1 MIVSPLFRN
10 KGKLSP
16 LMMKK
21 LTVRGGGIQVN
32 DALERFGWDPNT
44 PVATTVMSLDESSGA
59 VKGVRFETRGQ
70 GPEIKFKARELWQS
84 ADENVMIKIKFSDLS
99 RLPWVTLGDKRN
111 QTSWMDSSDVEYEAV
126 HGEMGILSRQQ
137 MEEMNVNGFCIRFTI
152 LPIKVNKALLYGSI
166 VPVSKVRL
174 EEKLEEYEVEE
185 SSPVIPAIAMKLGL
199 AKGKIQNGFPLDL
212 LPVEQE
218 SDRVG
223 LGHLPL
229 LECIG
234 SSTAVL
240 PKHEDVAR
248 QLSRLMRNL
257 NPTNNVNPSRIRS
270 ILAGETLPLN
280 PTGSISYEWPDL
292 EIVEG
297 SPEGASSSAEPI
309 TGQVMF
315 KALLLSISSYK
326 SLQSKRLTFLSY
338 VSFYPLV
345 TVPRGRPK
353 E

>member
-1 MIVSPLFRN
+1 M
-10 KGKLSP
+10 
-16 LMMKK
+16 
-21 LTVRGGGIQVN
+21 
-32 DALERFGWDPNT
+32 
-44 PVATTVMSLDESSGA
+44 
-59 VKGVRFETRGQ
+59 
-70 GPEIKFKARELWQS
+70 
-84 ADENVMIKIKFSDLS
+84 
-99 RLPWVTLGDKRN
+99 
-111 QTSWMDSSDVEYEAV
+111 
-126 HGEMGILSRQQ
+126 
-137 MEEMNVNGFCIRFTI
+137 
-152 LPIKVNKALLYGSI
+152 
-166 VPVSKVRL
+166 SKVRL
-174 EEKLEEYEVEE
+174 EEKLEEYEVKE

-326 SLQSKRLTFLSY
+326 SLQSK
-338 VSFYPLV
+338 
-345 TVPRGRPK
+345 
-353 E
+353 

>member
-1 MIVSPLFRN
+1 MVGRQVIVSPLFRN

-70 GPEIKFKARELWQS
+70 GPEIKFKARELWQG
-84 ADENVMIKIKFSDLS
+84 ADENVTVKIKFSDLS

-111 QTSWMDSSDVEYEAV
+111 QTEWMDSTEVEYEAV
-126 HGEMGILSRQQ
+126 HGEMGLLSRQQ
-137 MEEMNVNGFCIRFTI
+137 REDMNVNGFSIRFTI
-152 LPIKVNKALLYGSI
+152 LPIKVNKALLYGGI
-166 VPVSKVRL
+166 VPVSKDRL
-174 EEKLEEYEVEE
+174 EEKLEEYEVEA
-185 SSPVIPAIAMKLGL
+185 SSPIIPAIAMKLGL
-199 AKGKIQNGFPLDL
+199 SKGKIQNGFPIDL
-212 LPVEQE
+212 LPVEE
-218 SDRVG
+218 ERDMIG

-229 LECIG
+229 LECVG
-234 SSTAVL
+234 SSAAVL
-240 PKHEDVAR
+240 PRHEDVAR

-270 ILAGETLPLN
+270 ILAGETLPTN
-280 PTGSISYEWPDL
+280 PTGTISYEWPDL
-292 EIVEG
+292 EVVQG
-297 SPEGASSSAEPI
+297 SSGGASSSSSEPI

-315 KALLLSISSYK
+315 
-326 SLQSKRLTFLSY
+326 
-338 VSFYPLV
+338 
-345 TVPRGRPK
+345 
-353 E
+353 